1 MKIGTKLILTFVLV
15 AILSSIGGVA
25 GFVTLKNLTEKYSTA
40 MTYYGFAQGD
50 LGLFNAGY
58 NNDQILLR
66 DMIINKDTVAVQT
79 SQQQLNLSSNTTGL
93 YLQKLASEMSTPK
106 ETEIYNDI
114 VKNYAQ
120 LSDAEAKIAQL
131 AASPKMKDNAYKL
144 MQQQAVPV
152 SGRIKTLVS
161 ELITEK
167 TKTGNSLFKEL
178 AAQSTVTENIIFG
191 IVLVSI
197 LISLLIAFLIAH
209 SISRPV
215 KKMVEASQRMAQGDL
230 SAEIHTDSSNEI
242 GQLGA
247 AFSETITSVR
257 SYIND
262 IQRNLAKVEQ
272 GDLTVSSALEYKGDF
287 VELKESVQGI
297 VNKFRE
303 ILMQINRSAEQVA
316 AASSQSSAG
325 TQALAQGAT
334 EQAGSGEELS
344 ATISDISQHGKKTAE
359 YASDANSSMNQV
371 NSEVELCSGH
381 MEEMVR
387 EMTQISDAS
396 HQIEKIIKTIEDI
409 AFQTNILALNASVEA
424 ARAGAAGKGFAVVA
438 DEVRNLAGKSS
449 EAVKNTTALIQNS
462 IREVGNGTKIVDE
475 TAASLSR
482 VVTSMKGT
490 AQTVEQI
497 SEAAR
502 KQSEAILQVNLG
514 VDQISSI
521 VQTNSAT
528 AEESAAA
535 GEELSEQAQMLKDMV
550 GGFKLESGEEEP
562 QRDAEENT
570 EEGAEK
576 ETGEEPL
583 TESLAADI

>member
-120 LSDAEAKIAQL
+120 LSEDEAKIAQL
-131 AASPKMKDNAYKL
+131 AASPKTKDNAYKL
-144 MQQQAVPV
+144 MQQQAVPM
-152 SGRIKTLVS
+152 SKIKTLVS

-178 AAQSTVTENIIFG
+178 AAQSSVTENIIFG

-215 KKMVEASQRMAQGDL
+215 KKMVEASRRMAQGDL
-230 SAEIHTDSSNEI
+230 SAEIHTDSKNEI

-272 GDLTVSSALEYKGDF
+272 GDLTVSSGLEYKGDF

-303 ILMQINRSAEQVA
+303 ILTQINRSAEQVA

-325 TQALAQGAT
+325 TQALARGAT
-334 EQAGSGEELS
+334 EQAGSVEELS
-344 ATISDISQHGKKTAE
+344 ATISDISRHVKKTAE

-371 NSEVELCSGH
+371 NSEVELCGGH

-396 HQIEKIIKTIEDI
+396 HQIEKIIRTIEDI

-482 VVTSMKGT
+482 VVKSMKGA

-514 VDQISSI
+514 VDQISGI

-535 GEELSEQAQMLKDMV
+535 GKELSEQAQMLKDMV

-570 EEGAEK
+570 EVK
-576 ETGEEPL
+576 EN
-583 TESLAADI
+583 AALSTALVM